1 MKQMRKK
8 NVNLILS
15 HMNPTFLLIGHSNV
29 FKHTHCTFII
39 YMKKGSI
46 QGLNLFQLSQIGPW
60 NFGAWTIHIGCD
72 KLCHKMD
79 GGKNIANEHNN
90 NHN

>member
-15 HMNPTFLLIGHSNV
+15 HMNPTFLLIGHSNA

-46 QGLNLFQLSQIGPW
+46 QGLNLFQFVSNWSLKFWS
-60 NFGAWTIHIGCD
+60 
-72 KLCHKMD
+72 L
-79 GGKNIANEHNN
+79 
-90 NHN
+90 NHTYWL